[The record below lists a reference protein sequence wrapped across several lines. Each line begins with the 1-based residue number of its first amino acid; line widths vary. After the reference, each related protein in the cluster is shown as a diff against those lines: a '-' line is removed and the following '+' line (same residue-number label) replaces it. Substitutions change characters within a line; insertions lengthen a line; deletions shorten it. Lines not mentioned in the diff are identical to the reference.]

1 MSARLSRVV
10 WTRNPANSQGHRS
23 TVAAVLG
30 ILLGRH
36 MMAEALITY

>member
-23 TVAAVLG
+23 TVVAVLG

-36 MMAEALITY
+36 LMALITY